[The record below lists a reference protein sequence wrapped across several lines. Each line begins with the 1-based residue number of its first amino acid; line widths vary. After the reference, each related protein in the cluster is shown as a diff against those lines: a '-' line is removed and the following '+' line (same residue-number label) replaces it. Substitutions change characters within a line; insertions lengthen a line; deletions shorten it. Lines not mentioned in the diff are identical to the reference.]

1 MEEIVLEKI
10 QNNYKSHSK
19 EEFLKRKGNM
29 RCFQVVLQCSHEEWQ
44 TVLVAHGGLMAWL
57 ADAPPSHSLS
67 SIDQEKKKK

>member
-1 MEEIVLEKI
+1 
-10 QNNYKSHSK
+10 
-19 EEFLKRKGNM
+19 M

-67 SIDQEKKKK
+67 SIDQEKKKKNKVGRAHRWKERTSPNYSHR